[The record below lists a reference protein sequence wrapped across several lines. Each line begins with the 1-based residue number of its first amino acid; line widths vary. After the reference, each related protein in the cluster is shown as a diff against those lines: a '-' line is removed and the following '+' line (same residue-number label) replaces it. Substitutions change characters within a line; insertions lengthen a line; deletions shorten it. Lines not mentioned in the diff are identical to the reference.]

1 MNMKWNNDER
11 PDLTKIILGIVAVT
25 SFVAVATI
33 VPGAIKTLH
42 HFGYLKKPERR
53 KYYLNRVV
61 ERLKQQGLIV
71 FEKNGKG
78 QNCARLTS
86 KGKQLLKK
94 YELKDLEIKKPR
106 RWDGKYRVI
115 IFDIKEGKRQT
126 RDELRIWLN
135 HLGFIRLQNSVWV
148 FPYECQEVIVLLKSH
163 FHIGKEV
170 LYLTVESIENDT
182 WVKKVFDIS

>member
-71 FEKNGKG
+71 FEKMEKDRIVPVS
-78 QNCARLTS
+78 RL
-86 KGKQLLKK
+86 KENNYLK
-94 YELKDLEIKKPR
+94 
-106 RWDGKYRVI
+106 
-115 IFDIKEGKRQT
+115 
-126 RDELRIWLN
+126 N
-135 HLGFIRLQNSVWV
+135 MN
-148 FPYECQEVIVLLKSH
+148 
-163 FHIGKEV
+163 
-170 LYLTVESIENDT
+170 
-182 WVKKVFDIS
+182 